1 MINISRSP
9 FCLNTFKFVD
19 EFSLVLMGC
28 NSFVL
33 LCLSDVIMADRIR
46 LFQSAQK
53 YQRLMGIYV
62 TESNERAPFNYRNLF
77 CLSCF
82 AQFLVS
88 SFLFFLFQADSFRD
102 YADSFYVTMTSGST
116 CFYYV
121 VQILQITNFDTLTK
135 EFEDFIERSNLFH
148 STPFNLTKIFL
159 CEFDFRCEQTA
170 PVLCQTEQEY

>member
-33 LCLSDVIMADRIR
+33 LSLSDVIMADRIR

-135 EFEDFIERSNLFH
+135 KFEDFIERSNLFH
-148 STPFNLTKIFL
+148 STPFNLTKIH
-159 CEFDFRCEQTA
+159 
-170 PVLCQTEQEY
+170 